1 MSKDTINSLS
11 EAIAK
16 LESISQSKT
25 EKIREH
31 IEKDYEEIKSALED
45 MRPYF
50 DEIKNKVEQEA
61 KNTKTQVETKVKE
74 NPWMVIGVVGLIA
87 FFLGLFLG
95 RKDK

>member
-1 MSKDTINSLS
+1 MPKDSINSLS

-16 LESISQSKT
+16 LESVSQAKT
-25 EKIREH
+25 DQIHEH
-31 IEKDYEEIKSALED
+31 IEKDFDEIKSALEH

-50 DEIKNKVEQEA
+50 EEIKNKVEQEA
-61 KNTKTQVETKVKE
+61 KATKTKVETKVKE
-74 NPWMVIGVVGLIA
+74 NPWFVIGIVGLIA

>member
-31 IEKDYEEIKSALED
+31 IEKDYEEIKGALED

-50 DEIKNKVEQEA
+50 EEIKSKVEQEA
-61 KNTKTQVETKVKE
+61 KNTKAQVETKVKD
-74 NPWMVIGVVGLIA
+74 NPWIVIGVVGLIA
-87 FFLGLFLG
+87 FFLVIFLG

>member
-1 MSKDTINSLS
+1 MSKDKINSLS

-25 EKIREH
+25 EQIREH
-31 IEKDYEEIKSALED
+31 IEKDYEDIKSALEN
-45 MRPYF
+45 MRPYL

-61 KNTKTQVETKVKE
+61 KNTKTRVETKVKE
-74 NPWMVIGVVGLIA
+74 NPWVVIGVVGLIA
-87 FFLGLFLG
+87 FFLGIFLG